1 MVEEKRQV
9 RRIPVRKVSSEEMRS
24 ELDAKIQD
32 FERRYERPSERM
44 LQLITWGEVKE
55 TAEILEWMQAFH
67 VRRWLKEK
75 ETPTTGTPTTITER
89 STISE

>member
-24 ELDAKIQD
+24 ELDAKIRE

-75 ETPTTGTPTTITER
+75 ETPTTGTPTTTTER